1 MVLSAAID
9 AEEMVDVADAD
20 AAGIDSIH
28 QLMLQAVVQLRTT
41 RRMWWTTGCL
51 WCRERRPT
59 LNILCSSF
67 YRNLVGLV
75 FSN

>member
-9 AEEMVDVADAD
+9 AEEIVEAADVD
-20 AAGIDSIH
+20 AAGIASIH

-51 WCRERRPT
+51 WGRERRPT
-59 LNILCSSF
+59 LNTLCSSF
-67 YRNLVGLV
+67 HKNLLSWSSV
-75 FSN
+75 